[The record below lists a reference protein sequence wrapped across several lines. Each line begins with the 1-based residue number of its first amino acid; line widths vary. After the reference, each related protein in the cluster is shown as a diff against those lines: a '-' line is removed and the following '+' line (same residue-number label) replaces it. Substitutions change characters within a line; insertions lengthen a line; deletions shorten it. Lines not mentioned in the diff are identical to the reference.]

1 MNKIRK
7 SLFLIEIILLISLS
21 VLPFYI
27 TGYHNNSYN
36 IKSQS
41 LDANNLIDKSVGWVM
56 THGEDHYNE
65 TIVGYSS
72 TIDDLQNLGAN
83 FSLINSEINNVLLS
97 SYDILVIEE
106 GGTEWQISEL
116 SSLKSWVENGGALY
130 ILGDL
135 PGISQSNV
143 SKYFNVYYN
152 HTDALD
158 GLLTILNSN
167 HSLFENVT
175 NVESF
180 YPSASLDE
188 SKSIDSLEILA
199 ITDDGAPII
208 ATLLVKRGH
217 ILWNVDSDGI
227 INDFNIGI
235 YDHRQLANNS
245 WIWLATPSPYTP
257 GDGGDNII
265 IIVIII
271 SSIAGVAV
279 IGTIIGIYIKKK
291 K

>member
-1 MNKIRK
+1 MMKKNRK
-7 SLFLIEIILLISLS
+7 SLFLIVVVLIISLS
-21 VLPFYI
+21 ILPFNI
-27 TGYHNNSYN
+27 TGYNNNSFN
-36 IKSQS
+36 IKTQS
-41 LDANNLIDKSVGWVM
+41 LDASNLIGKSVGWVI
-56 THGEDHYNE
+56 THGEDPDND
-65 TIVGYSS
+65 YSI
-72 TIDDLQNLGAN
+72 TVNDLQNLGAN
-83 FSLINSEINNVLLS
+83 FSSINSEINNSLLS

-116 SSLKSWVENGGALY
+116 LSLKSWVENGGALY

-143 SKYFNVYYN
+143 SQYFNVYYN

-158 GLLTILNSN
+158 GMLTILNST
-167 HSLFENVT
+167 HPLFEDVT
-175 NVESF
+175 LVESF

-208 ATLLVKRGH
+208 ATLLVEKGQ

-235 YDHRQLANNS
+235 YDHKQLANNS
-245 WIWLATPSPYTP
+245 WIWLATPNPYTGNGP
-257 GDGGDNII
+257 SDTDNLLIPII
-265 IIVIII
+265 IIA
-271 SSIAGVAV
+271 SSIAVVAIV
-279 IGTIIGIYIKKK
+279 IFIVVWKKRK